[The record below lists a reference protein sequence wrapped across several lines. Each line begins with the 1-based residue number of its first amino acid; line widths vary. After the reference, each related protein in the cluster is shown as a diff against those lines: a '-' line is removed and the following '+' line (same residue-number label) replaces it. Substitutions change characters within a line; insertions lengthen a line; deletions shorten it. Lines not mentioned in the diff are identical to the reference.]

1 MKRPTQ
7 PLPNRPGGYL
17 QLESYSSLQR
27 LYMLLEGAEK
37 VGRKVRLQ
45 RGDTEAVCRRV
56 IEGFAL
62 ERAGGLLDE
71 KRPLEEGD
79 ITLHPA
85 LIALT
90 VGDFAPL
97 RSALTLEYSLS
108 FTFALGFTRERT
120 LILKPS
126 AVYKAKTAP
135 KARGLQEAP
144 AVETFADLASEPLL
158 PDSVKFYPR
167 RFSGEEWR
175 VLLERAC
182 GVRV

>member
-1 MKRPTQ
+1 MKRPIQ

-27 LYMLLEGAEK
+27 LYMLLEGAER
-37 VGRKVRLQ
+37 VGRKVRVQ
-45 RGDTEAVCRRV
+45 RGDSEEACRRV
-56 IEGFAL
+56 IEGYAL

-71 KRPLEEGD
+71 KRALEEGD

-85 LIALT
+85 LIALAA
-90 VGDFAPL
+90 GDFAPL
-97 RSALTLEYSLS
+97 KNTLTLEYSLS
-108 FTFALGFTRERT
+108 FTFALGFTRDRT

-126 AVYKAKTAP
+126 AVYKPHATH
-135 KARGLQEAP
+135 KARGVREAP
-144 AVETFADLASEPLL
+144 VVEALADLVSKPFI

>member
-56 IEGFAL
+56 IEGYTL

-71 KRPLEEGD
+71 KRALEADD

-85 LIALT
+85 LIALAA
-90 VGDFAPL
+90 GDFAPL
-97 RSALTLEYSLS
+97 KSALTLEYKLS
-108 FTFALGFTRERT
+108 FTFALGFTRDRT

-126 AVYKAKTAP
+126 AVYKP
-135 KARGLQEAP
+135 HPQQKARGLQEAP
-144 AVETFADLASEPLL
+144 AVEIFADLASEPLIS
-158 PDSVKFYPR
+158 DSVKFYPR
-167 RFSGEEWR
+167 RFSSEEWR

>member
-7 PLPNRPGGYL
+7 PLLNRPGGYL

-56 IEGFAL
+56 IEGYSL

-71 KRPLEEGD
+71 KRALEADD
-79 ITLHPA
+79 ITLNPA
-85 LIALT
+85 LIA
-90 VGDFAPL
+90 VAAGDFAPL
-97 RSALTLEYSLS
+97 KSALTLEYSLS
-108 FTFALGFTRERT
+108 FTFALGFTRDRT

-126 AVYKAKTAP
+126 ALYKPQAVQKT
-135 KARGLQEAP
+135 RGLEKAP
-144 AVETFADLASEPLL
+144 AIDTFSDLASEPLI

>member
-7 PLPNRPGGYL
+7 PLQSRPGGYL

-27 LYMLLEGAEK
+27 FYMLLEGAERA
-37 VGRKVRLQ
+37 GRKVRLQ
-45 RGDTEAVCRRV
+45 RGDTEEACRRV
-56 IEGFAL
+56 IEGYAL

-71 KRPLEEGD
+71 KRALEADDLKE
-79 ITLHPA
+79 HPA
-85 LIALT
+85 LMALAA
-90 VGDFAPL
+90 GEFGPL
-97 RSALTLEYSLS
+97 KHTLTLEYSLS
-108 FTFALGFTRERT
+108 FTFALGFTRART

-126 AVYKAKTAP
+126 AVYKAHTRAP
-135 KARGLQEAP
+135 NALQEAR
-144 AVETFADLASEPLL
+144 AVDSFADLESEPTI

>member
-27 LYMLLEGAEK
+27 LYMLLEGAERA
-37 VGRKVRLQ
+37 GRKVRLQ
-45 RGDTEAVCRRV
+45 RGDSEETCRRV
-56 IEGFAL
+56 IEGYTL

-71 KRPLEEGD
+71 KRALEEGD

-85 LIALT
+85 LIALAA
-90 VGDFAPL
+90 GDFGPL
-97 RSALTLEYSLS
+97 KHTLTLEYSLS
-108 FTFALGFTRERT
+108 FTFALGFTRDRT

-126 AVYKAKTAP
+126 AVYKPQAVQKTRGMEE
-135 KARGLQEAP
+135 ART
-144 AVETFADLASEPLL
+144 VETFTDLQSEPLI